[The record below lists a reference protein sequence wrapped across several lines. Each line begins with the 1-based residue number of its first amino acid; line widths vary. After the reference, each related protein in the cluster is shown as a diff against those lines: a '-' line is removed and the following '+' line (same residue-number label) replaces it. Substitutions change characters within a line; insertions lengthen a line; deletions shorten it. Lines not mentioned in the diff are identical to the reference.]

1 VDSRYTV
8 SWPTLL
14 VWCGLHFKTLLTSRA
29 VLQQQ
34 LRLQAG
40 HLEKGGD
47 RCAEEGTEAT
57 SVDPITYIH
66 SIIYIYT
73 YNVLCMYMFMCMYIL
88 YIIYI
93 YIIYITYIYNI

>member
-1 VDSRYTV
+1 MDSRYTV

-57 SVDPITYIH
+57 SVDPITLVAELPTRLRANLLT
-66 SIIYIYT
+66 SSAW
-73 YNVLCMYMFMCMYIL
+73 
-88 YIIYI
+88 
-93 YIIYITYIYNI
+93 